1 MARHGT
7 IGGMMAE
14 NMMSEAEAAVPA
26 RDVCVAR
33 YLVERNAALYG
44 ERPFLVFADGRVLS
58 WRDAG
63 ARIVQVAA
71 GLARLGVRQGEHVLS
86 WLPTGEDCILL
97 MLALNHLGAVYVP
110 VNLAYRGRLLEHAI
124 RLSDARL
131 VVAHADLVPR
141 LHEVDVAGLERI
153 VVLDGEAATPLRLVA
168 HGPAVLAPA
177 DPVLPALDRPIEP
190 WDTQTVIFTSGTTG
204 PSKAVLSS
212 YCQGWSMMGPEAW
225 PFITGDDR
233 YFMTMPMFHVGGTGL
248 VNCMTFRA
256 GSLAVVPGFDTAGF
270 WPLVRRTEATVVFLL
285 GAMAS
290 FLWKRPPGP
299 EDRDHKLKLAFMV
312 PLVDDVAGFAVRFGL
327 DVRTV
332 FNMTEINNPIVSEPQ
347 PQGRG
352 FCGKL
357 RPGSMA
363 RPVDGNDSEVPR
375 GAVGEM
381 ILRTSRPWA
390 LNHGYHN
397 DPAAT
402 ARAWRNGWFHT
413 GDAFRQDADGN
424 FYYVDRVKDAIR
436 RRGENISS
444 YEVEIEL
451 LSHPAVREA
460 AAVAVPSEH
469 GEDEVMAVLA
479 LQPGATLDPAA
490 LIEFLRPRLAHF
502 MVPRYVR
509 LLPELP
515 KTPTQKAEKH
525 RLRGEGVTPDT
536 WDREAAGIRVRR
548 EKIGGV

>member
-1 MARHGT
+1 MD
-7 IGGMMAE
+7 
-14 NMMSEAEAAVPA
+14 EALSAVPP
-26 RDVCVAR
+26 REVCVTR
-33 YLVERNAALYG
+33 HLVERNAAQHG
-44 ERPFLVFADGRVLS
+44 DRPFLVFPEAPALT
-58 WRDAG
+58 WRAAH
-63 ARIVQVAA
+63 ARIVEMAA
-71 GLARLGVRQGEHVLS
+71 GLARLGVKQGEHVLA
-86 WLPTGEDCILL
+86 WLPTGQDCILL

-131 VVAHADLVPR
+131 IVAHADLVPR
-141 LHEVDVAGLERI
+141 LHEVALARLAAI
-153 VVLDGEAATPLRLVA
+153 VVLGGEAPPPPPLAA
-168 HGPAVLAPA
+168 HGPEVLASA
-177 DPVLPALDRPIEP
+177 APALPPLERPIEP

-248 VNCMTFRA
+248 VNCMVARA
-256 GSLAVVPGFDTAGF
+256 GSLAVVPSFDTASF
-270 WPLVRRTEATVVFLL
+270 WPLVKRTGATVVFLL
-285 GAMAS
+285 GAMAG

-299 EDRDHKLKLAFMV
+299 EDRDHKLRLAFMV
-312 PLVDDVAGFAVRFGL
+312 PLVDDVPGFAARFGVE
-327 DVRTV
+327 VRTV

-352 FCGKL
+352 FCGRL
-357 RPGSMA
+357 RPGSEA
-363 RPVDGNDSEVPR
+363 RLVDGNDCEVPH

-381 ILRTSRPWA
+381 ILRAARPWA

-413 GDAFRQDADGN
+413 GDAFRQDAEGN

-444 YEVEIEL
+444 YELEIEL
-451 LSHPAVREA
+451 LAHPAVREA

-479 LQPGATLDPAA
+479 LVSGAAFDPAE
-490 LIEFLRPRLAHF
+490 LIAFLRSRLAHF

-509 LLPELP
+509 VLPELP

-525 RLRGEGVTPDT
+525 RLRAEGVTSDT

-548 EKIGGV
+548 ERIGGA

>member
-1 MARHGT
+1 MTRLAL
-7 IGGMMAE
+7 
-14 NMMSEAEAAVPA
+14 SAVPPRA
-26 RDVCVAR
+26 WCVAR
-33 YLVERNAALYG
+33 YLVERNAAEHG
-44 ERPFLVFADGRVLS
+44 ERPFLVFPDAPALS
-58 WRDAG
+58 WR
-63 ARIVQVAA
+63 AA
-71 GLARLGVRQGEHVLS
+71 HRRVVEIACGLARLGVAQGEHVLS
-86 WLPTGEDCILL
+86 WLPTGADSILL
-97 MLALNHLGAVYVP
+97 MLAANHLGAVYVP
-110 VNLAYRGRLLEHAI
+110 LNLAYRGNLLQHAI

-131 VVAHADLVPR
+131 MVTHADLVPR
-141 LHEVDVAGLERI
+141 LHEIELARLEAI
-153 VVLDGEAATPLRLVA
+153 VVLGGAARAPDRLAASGAEA
-168 HGPAVLAPA
+168 LAPTDA
-177 DPVLPALDRPIEP
+177 ALPALARPIEP

-212 YCQGWSMMGPEAW
+212 YCQAWSMMGPEAW
-225 PFITGDDR
+225 PFITGADR

-248 VNCMTFRA
+248 VNAMTCRA
-256 GSLAVVPGFDTAGF
+256 GSLAVVPGFDTESF
-270 WPLVRRTEATVVFLL
+270 WPLVKRTEATVVFLL

-299 EDRDHKLKLAFMV
+299 EDRDHQLKLAFMV
-312 PLVDDVAGFAVRFGL
+312 PLVDDVPGFARRFGL

-332 FNMTEINNPIVSEPQ
+332 FNMTEINNPIVSAPQ

-357 RPGSMA
+357 RPGSEA
-363 RPVDGNDSEVPR
+363 RLVDGKDCEVAP
-375 GAVGEM
+375 GEVGEM
-381 ILRTSRPWA
+381 ILRAARPWA

-460 AAVAVPSEH
+460 VAVAVPSEH
-469 GEDEVMAVLA
+469 GEDEVMAVLS
-479 LQPGATLDPAA
+479 LQPGVTLDPAA
-490 LIEFLRPRLAHF
+490 LIKHLRSRLAHF
-502 MVPRYVR
+502 MIPRYVR
-509 LLPELP
+509 ILPELP

-525 RLRGEGVTPDT
+525 RLRAEGLTPDV
-536 WDREAAGIRVRR
+536 WDREKAGIRVRR
-548 EKIGGV
+548 EKVGSA